1 MKFVH
6 ASAIHE
12 TSNAH
17 IHSRPITMSASA
29 SAKKRSALEA
39 KFLTRRCA
47 VVSAHRNQKAVFV
60 PSINATTTSCA
71 NVSVKII
78 RQATSA
84 LDVKSGMHTNGE
96 LLISIKLSYFLKK
109 IIFSQCECPVPMP
122 EGGCAG
128 AQK

>member
-6 ASAIHE
+6 ASAIHAI
-12 TSNAH
+12 SNAH

-29 SAKKRSALEA
+29 SVRKRSALEA
-39 KFLTRRCA
+39 KFLTRRLAA
-47 VVSAHRNQKAVFV
+47 VFAHRNQKAAFV
-60 PSINATTTSCA
+60 LSINATTTSCA

-78 RQATSA
+78 RQATNA
-84 LDVKSGMHTNGE
+84 LVVKSGMHTNGE
-96 LLISIKLSYFLKK
+96 LLISINLSYFL
-109 IIFSQCECPVPMP
+109 IFFIFSQCECPVPMP